1 MKKKILILGASGFIG
16 QNLYLYFKKKNY
28 KVFGTYLNKPVKN
41 SNKQNLFKCN
51 LVNYYEINSISDKI
65 KNIDII
71 INAAAITSGAKD
83 IINSPHIHVNDNAI
97 INSNI
102 TKLSFEKKI
111 KHVIMMSCS
120 VMYPSSLKKLKETD
134 YQDFQKI
141 YPKYF
146 GGAWMK
152 IFMEKNSE
160 FYSSLKRS
168 KFTIIRHS
176 NTYGPYDK
184 YDLEKSHVFGATIA
198 KTMNAKKTI
207 KVWGE
212 GTEIRDFLYIDD
224 LCRFIE
230 MAIKKQKNN
239 FEIYNVGSSKG
250 ISIKNLVKK
259 VIEKSKKKLE
269 IVYETHQPT
278 LKTNIVLDCSKA
290 LKDFNWAAK
299 TTLDDGIVKSI
310 NWYIKNRQPI

>member
-16 QNLYLYFKKKNY
+16 QNLYLYLKKKNY

-41 SNKQNLFKCN
+41 TNKKNIFKCN
-51 LVNYYEINSISDKI
+51 LTNYNEINSISDKI
-65 KNIDII
+65 KNIDVI

-83 IINSPHIHVNDNAI
+83 IINTPHIHVNDNAI

-120 VMYPSSLKKLKETD
+120 VMYPSSPKKLKETD
-134 YQDFQKI
+134 HQDFQRI

-168 KFTIIRHS
+168 KFTVIRHS

-230 MAIKKQKNN
+230 MVIKKQNN
-239 FEIYNVGSSKG
+239 KFEIYNVGSGKG

-259 VIEKSKKKLE
+259 VIEKSKKQLKIIYE
-269 IVYETHQPT
+269 INQPT

-290 LKDFNWAAK
+290 QKDFNWKPK
-299 TTLDDGIVKSI
+299 TSLEEGIVKSI
-310 NWYIKNRQPI
+310 NWYIKKN

>member
-1 MKKKILILGASGFIG
+1 LKKKILILGASGFIG

-41 SNKQNLFKCN
+41 SNKQNIFKCN
-51 LVNYYEINSISDKI
+51 LANYYEINSISDKI
-65 KNIDII
+65 KNIDVI

-160 FYSSLKRS
+160 FYSSLKKS

-290 LKDFNWAAK
+290 LKDLNWAAK

>member
-290 LKDFNWAAK
+290 LKDLNWAAK

>member
-28 KVFGTYLNKPVKN
+28 KVFGTYLNKSVKN
-41 SNKQNLFKCN
+41 SYKKNIFKCN
-51 LVNYYEINSISDKI
+51 LTNYNEINSISDKI
-65 KNIDII
+65 KNIDVI

-83 IINSPHIHVNDNAI
+83 IINTPHIHVNDNAI

-134 YQDFQKI
+134 HQDFQRI

-168 KFTIIRHS
+168 KFTVIRHS

-230 MAIKKQKNN
+230 MAIKKQNN
-239 FEIYNVGSSKG
+239 SFEIYNVGSGKG

-259 VIEKSKKKLE
+259 VIEKSKKKLK
-269 IVYETHQPT
+269 IVYEINQPT

-290 LKDFNWAAK
+290 QKDFNWKPK
-299 TTLDDGIVKSI
+299 TSLEEGIVKSI
-310 NWYIKNRQPI
+310 NWYTKKN

>member
-41 SNKQNLFKCN
+41 SNKQNIFKCN
-51 LVNYYEINSISDKI
+51 LANYYEINSISDKI
-65 KNIDII
+65 KNIDVI

-160 FYSSLKRS
+160 FYSSLKKS

-230 MAIKKQKNN
+230 MAIKKQNNN
-239 FEIYNVGSSKG
+239 FEIYNVGSGKG

-290 LKDFNWAAK
+290 LKDLNWAAK

>member
-41 SNKQNLFKCN
+41 SNKKNVFKCN
-51 LVNYYEINSISDKI
+51 LANYNEINSISDKI
-65 KNIDII
+65 KNIDVI

-83 IINSPHIHVNDNAI
+83 IVNSPHIHVNDNAI

-134 YQDFQKI
+134 HQDFQRI

-168 KFTIIRHS
+168 KFTVVRHS

-230 MAIKKQKNN
+230 MAIKKQNNN
-239 FEIYNVGSSKG
+239 FEIYNVGSGKG

-259 VIEKSKKKLE
+259 VIEKSKKKLK
-269 IVYETHQPT
+269 IVYETNQPT
-278 LKTNIVLDCSKA
+278 LKTNIVLDCLKA
-290 LKDFNWAAK
+290 QKDFNWKPK
-299 TTLDDGIVKSI
+299 TSLEEGIVKSI
-310 NWYIKNRQPI
+310 NWYIKKN

>member
-1 MKKKILILGASGFIG
+1 LKKKILILGASGFIG

-230 MAIKKQKNN
+230 MAIKKQNNN
-239 FEIYNVGSSKG
+239 FEIYNVGSGKG

>member
-230 MAIKKQKNN
+230 MAIKKQNNN
-239 FEIYNVGSSKG
+239 FEIYNVGSGKG

-290 LKDFNWAAK
+290 LKDLNWAAK

>member
-41 SNKQNLFKCN
+41 SNKKNVFKCN
-51 LVNYYEINSISDKI
+51 LANYNEINSISDKI
-65 KNIDII
+65 KNIDVII
-71 INAAAITSGAKD
+71 KAAAITSGAKD

-134 YQDFQKI
+134 HQDFQRI

-168 KFTIIRHS
+168 KFTVVRHS

-230 MAIKKQKNN
+230 MAIKKQNNN
-239 FEIYNVGSSKG
+239 FEIYNVGSGKG

-259 VIEKSKKKLE
+259 VIEKSKKKLK
-269 IVYETHQPT
+269 IVYETNQPT
-278 LKTNIVLDCSKA
+278 LKTNIVLDCLKA
-290 LKDFNWAAK
+290 QKDFNWKPK
-299 TTLDDGIVKSI
+299 TSLEEGIVKSI
-310 NWYIKNRQPI
+310 NWYIKKN

>member
-41 SNKQNLFKCN
+41 SGKKNIFKCN
-51 LVNYYEINSISDKI
+51 LANYNEINSISDKI
-65 KNIDII
+65 KNIDVI

-134 YQDFQKI
+134 HQDFQRI

-160 FYSSLKRS
+160 FYSSLKSS
-168 KFTIIRHS
+168 KFTVIRHS

-230 MAIKKQKNN
+230 MAIKKQNN
-239 FEIYNVGSSKG
+239 SFEIYNVGSGKG
-250 ISIKNLVKK
+250 ISIKDLVKK
-259 VIEKSKKKLE
+259 VIEKSKKQLK
-269 IVYETHQPT
+269 IVYEINQPT

-290 LKDFNWAAK
+290 QKDFNWKPK
-299 TTLDDGIVKSI
+299 TSLEEGIVKSI
-310 NWYIKNRQPI
+310 NWYTKKK

>member
-41 SNKQNLFKCN
+41 SNKQNIFKCN
-51 LVNYYEINSISDKI
+51 LANYYEINSISDKI
-65 KNIDII
+65 KNIDVI

-160 FYSSLKRS
+160 FYSSLKKS

-230 MAIKKQKNN
+230 MAIKKQNNN
-239 FEIYNVGSSKG
+239 FEIYNVGSGKG

>member
-1 MKKKILILGASGFIG
+1 MKKRILILGASGFIG
-16 QNLYLYFKKKNY
+16 QNLHLYFKKKNY
-28 KVFGTYLNKPVKN
+28 EVFGTYLNRPIKN
-41 SNKQNLFKCN
+41 TEENNIFKCN
-51 LVNYYEINSISDKI
+51 LTNYKDIELIYDKI

-83 IINSPHIHVNDNAI
+83 IINNPHVHVNDNVI
-97 INSNI
+97 INSNVA
-102 TKLSFEKKI
+102 KFSFEKKI

-120 VMYPSSLKKLKETD
+120 VMYPNSLKKLKETD
-134 YQDFQKI
+134 YQDFRKI

-152 IFMEKNSE
+152 IFMEKNCE
-160 FYSSLKRS
+160 FYASLKRS
-168 KFTIIRHS
+168 KFTVVRHS
-176 NTYGPYDK
+176 NTYGSYDK

-198 KTMNAKKTI
+198 KTMNAKKII
-207 KVWGE
+207 KVWGD
-212 GTEIRDFLYIDD
+212 GSEIRDFLYIND

-230 MAIKKQKNN
+230 LAIKKQKNN
-239 FEIYNVGSSKG
+239 FEIYNVGLGKG

-259 VIEKSKKKLE
+259 VIEKSKKKLK
-269 IVYETHQPT
+269 IVYETNQPT

-290 LKDFNWAAK
+290 LKDLNWSAK
-299 TTLDDGIVKSI
+299 TTLDDGVVKSI

>member
-1 MKKKILILGASGFIG
+1 LKKKILILGASGFIG

-41 SNKQNLFKCN
+41 SGKKNIFKCN
-51 LVNYYEINSISDKI
+51 LANYNEIKSISDKI
-65 KNIDII
+65 KNIDVI

-134 YQDFQKI
+134 HQDFQRI

-168 KFTIIRHS
+168 KFTVIRHS

-230 MAIKKQKNN
+230 MAIKKQNN
-239 FEIYNVGSSKG
+239 SFEIYNVGSGKG

-259 VIEKSKKKLE
+259 VIEKSKKKLK
-269 IVYETHQPT
+269 IVYEINQPT

-290 LKDFNWAAK
+290 QKDFNWKPK
-299 TTLDDGIVKSI
+299 TSLEEGIVKSI
-310 NWYIKNRQPI
+310 NWYIKKN

>member
-41 SNKQNLFKCN
+41 SGKKNIFKCN
-51 LVNYYEINSISDKI
+51 LANYNEIKSISDKI
-65 KNIDII
+65 KNIDVI

-134 YQDFQKI
+134 HQDFQRI

-168 KFTIIRHS
+168 KFTVIRHS

-230 MAIKKQKNN
+230 MAIKKQNN
-239 FEIYNVGSSKG
+239 SFEIYNVGSGKG

-259 VIEKSKKKLE
+259 VIEKSKKKLK
-269 IVYETHQPT
+269 IVYEINQPT

-290 LKDFNWAAK
+290 QKDFNWKPK
-299 TTLDDGIVKSI
+299 TSLEEGIVKSI
-310 NWYIKNRQPI
+310 NWYIKKN

>member
-41 SNKQNLFKCN
+41 SNKQNIFKCN
-51 LVNYYEINSISDKI
+51 LANYYEINSISDKI

-160 FYSSLKRS
+160 FYSSLKKS

-230 MAIKKQKNN
+230 MAIKKQNNN
-239 FEIYNVGSSKG
+239 FEIYNVGSGKG

>member
-1 MKKKILILGASGFIG
+1 LKKKILILGASGFIG

-160 FYSSLKRS
+160 FYSSLKKS

-290 LKDFNWAAK
+290 LKDLNWAAK

>member
-1 MKKKILILGASGFIG
+1 LKKKILILGASGFIG

-41 SNKQNLFKCN
+41 SNKQNIFKCN
-51 LVNYYEINSISDKI
+51 LANYYEINSISDKI
-65 KNIDII
+65 KNIDVI

-160 FYSSLKRS
+160 FYSSLKKS

-230 MAIKKQKNN
+230 MAIKKQNNN
-239 FEIYNVGSSKG
+239 FEIYNVGSGKG

>member
-1 MKKKILILGASGFIG
+1 LKKKILILGASGFIG

-290 LKDFNWAAK
+290 LKDLNWAAK

>member
-41 SNKQNLFKCN
+41 SNKKNVFKCN
-51 LVNYYEINSISDKI
+51 LANYNEINSISNKI
-65 KNIDII
+65 KNIDVI

-134 YQDFQKI
+134 HQDFQRI

-168 KFTIIRHS
+168 KFTVIRHS

-230 MAIKKQKNN
+230 MAIKKQNNN
-239 FEIYNVGSSKG
+239 FEIYNVGSGKG

-259 VIEKSKKKLE
+259 VIEKSKKKLK
-269 IVYETHQPT
+269 IVYEINQPT

-290 LKDFNWAAK
+290 QKDFNWKPK
-299 TTLDDGIVKSI
+299 TSLEEGIVKSI
-310 NWYIKNRQPI
+310 NWYIKKN

>member
-16 QNLYLYFKKKNY
+16 KNLYLYFKKKNY

-41 SNKQNLFKCN
+41 SNKKNVFKCN
-51 LVNYYEINSISDKI
+51 LANYNEINSISDKI
-65 KNIDII
+65 KNIDVI

-83 IINSPHIHVNDNAI
+83 IVNSPHIHVNDNAI

-134 YQDFQKI
+134 HQDFQRI

-168 KFTIIRHS
+168 KFTVVRHS

-230 MAIKKQKNN
+230 MAIKKQNNN
-239 FEIYNVGSSKG
+239 FEIYNVGSGKG

-259 VIEKSKKKLE
+259 VIEKSKKKLK
-269 IVYETHQPT
+269 IVYETNQPT
-278 LKTNIVLDCSKA
+278 LKTNIVLDCLKA
-290 LKDFNWAAK
+290 QKDFNWKPK
-299 TTLDDGIVKSI
+299 TSLEEGIVKSI
-310 NWYIKNRQPI
+310 NWYIKKN

>member
-1 MKKKILILGASGFIG
+1 LKKKILILGASGFIG

-65 KNIDII
+65 KNIDVI

-160 FYSSLKRS
+160 FYSSLKKS

-230 MAIKKQKNN
+230 MAIKKQNNN
-239 FEIYNVGSSKG
+239 FEIYNVGSGKG

>member
-160 FYSSLKRS
+160 FYSSLKKS

-290 LKDFNWAAK
+290 LKDLNWAAK

>member
-160 FYSSLKRS
+160 FYSSLKKS

-230 MAIKKQKNN
+230 MAIKKQNNN
-239 FEIYNVGSSKG
+239 FEIYNVGSGKG

-290 LKDFNWAAK
+290 LKDLNWAAK

>member
-1 MKKKILILGASGFIG
+1 LKKKILILGASGFIG

-41 SNKQNLFKCN
+41 SNKQNIFKCN
-51 LVNYYEINSISDKI
+51 LANYYEINSISDKI
-65 KNIDII
+65 KNIDVI

-290 LKDFNWAAK
+290 LKDLNWAAK